1 MEHLQHC
8 GILNTNINV
17 TNMSDTLAY
26 INAHIEELR
35 GTYICVSNVH
45 TTVMSY
51 ENEHYRKIQND
62 AAMALPDGAPLSG
75 YSRIKGFK
83 EAKRV
88 TGPDLMLEIFKI
100 SHQRGYRHF
109 FYGSTQKTLDAMKA
123 VIEKDY
129 PDMIVAGMY
138 APPFRKLTQDED
150 DEIVA
155 LINDAKPDFI
165 WVGLGAPKQEEW
177 MYAHRGKLNA
187 VTIGVGAGFDYLAGY
202 IKRAPWIMQVL
213 YMEWLYRL
221 VQDPKRLWKR
231 YVTTN
236 VKFVKYIFKEE
247 KKKGKRTKRRRL

>member
-1 MEHLQHC
+1 
-8 GILNTNINV
+8 
-17 TNMSDTLAY
+17 MSDTLAY
-26 INAHIEELR
+26 INAHIDELR
-35 GTYICVSNVH
+35 GKYICVSNVH

-51 ENEHYRKIQND
+51 ENEHYRKIQNG

-88 TGPDLMLEIFKI
+88 TGPDLMVEIFKI

-123 VIEKDY
+123 VIDQDY

-138 APPFRKLTQDED
+138 APPFRKLTDEED
-150 DEIVA
+150 KEIIA
-155 LINDAKPDFI
+155 LINDTKPDFI

-177 MYAHRGKLNA
+177 MHAHMGKLNA

-247 KKKGKRTKRRRL
+247 KKKRTRKTKRA